1 MRTFA
6 LIATTATEADARALA
21 RLIAHEISPPEDCL
35 KITPSEEHLATNP
48 HVPPGP
54 PAVWI
59 DTPKTISK
67 DRVRRALDL
76 GRGFVAGYVKAVA
89 NHTRRTESSGV

>member
-1 MRTFA
+1 MTNAMTFA
-6 LIATTATEADARALA
+6 LITTTADVESARALA
-21 RLIAHEISPPEDCL
+21 RLIALEVSLPEECL
-35 KITPSEEHLATNP
+35 KVTPPAEHMETNP

-59 DTPKTISK
+59 DTPLRISK

-76 GRGFVAGYVKAVA
+76 GRGFVAGYARATADRV
-89 NHTRRTESSGV
+89 